1 MVKLN
6 EVLTKI
12 EGLEKEIADVSNI
25 VQLDFYTDRSGSI
38 HSTDH
43 EYFCFE
49 EIKDL
54 RIFMQMDFEYLIRN
68 RKEYPIY

>member
-6 EVLTKI
+6 DILTKI
-12 EGLEKEIADVSNI
+12 KGLENEIEDISNI
-25 VQLDFYTDRSGSI
+25 VQLDFYTDGSGSI
-38 HSTDH
+38 HSIDC

-54 RIFMQMDFEYLIRN
+54 RIFMQMDFEYLIKY
-68 RKEYPIY
+68 RKKYPI